1 MPSRFLVPA
10 LITGMILTGACNS
23 LWSKYQDMQCVENC
37 DDPDPK
43 RHVLYEQPVWQTLQM
58 FLGEMLCFLPV
69 IYTALSARWRA
80 SSIRLPEEPSDDTL
94 EDLSESQ
101 KFVPERLTG
110 RRILLLWLPALC
122 DLTGTTLMNV
132 GLLYT
137 PVSIYQMTR
146 GALVLFVGILSVLFL
161 HRKLYI
167 YQWLSLLTVM
177 AGVSL
182 VGFSGSLIKDTL
194 HPVAPSLVTLL
205 DLTPA
210 NEPPA
215 NEPIEMPEA
224 TKVVIGVFFI
234 LFAQIFTASQFAIE
248 EKILR
253 QYSVPPLL
261 AVGYEGLFGA
271 LSIII
276 LLPLLPLIKPS
287 PSSPAAAWFDLVKG
301 WHQLVDT
308 PSVLY
313 SGIVIACSIALFNFF
328 GLSVTKY
335 VSATSRSLADTCR
348 TLAIWIVSLLLG
360 WELLMWP
367 ISLLQVV
374 GFGLLV
380 YGTFLFNNLVQPPR
394 FLRPSAGA
402 TSAPV
407 VSVLAEAE
415 EAGAP
420 LLSGDVLDEPARS
433 AADLGT
439 GGYDVEPPEVQST
452 TRSRTRR

>member
-1 MPSRFLVPA
+1 MTNRLLIPV

-37 DDPDPK
+37 DDPDSK

-69 IYTALSARWRA
+69 LYATISARW
-80 SSIRLPEEPSDDTL
+80 SGPSIKLPDDSADDTL
-94 EDLSESQ
+94 DEPAESP
-101 KFVPERLTG
+101 KMKPLTG
-110 RRILLLWLPALC
+110 RRILLFWLPALC

-146 GALVLFVGILSVLFL
+146 GALVLFVALLSVLFL
-161 HRKLYI
+161 RRRLYI

-194 HPVAPSLVTLL
+194 HPIAPSLVNLL
-205 DLTPA
+205 DSIPGTG
-210 NEPPA
+210 PPA
-215 NEPIEMPEA
+215 NEPIDNPEA

-234 LFAQIFTASQFAIE
+234 LFAQIFTATQFVVE
-248 EKILR
+248 ERILER
-253 QYSVPPLL
+253 YSVPPLL
-261 AVGYEGLFGA
+261 AVGYEGLFGTISV
-271 LSIII
+271 LI
-276 LLPLLPLIKPS
+276 LMPLLPLIKLPE
-287 PSSPAAAWFDLVKG
+287 SSPAAAWFDLVRG
-301 WHQLVDT
+301 WHQLVGT

-313 SGIVIACSIALFNFF
+313 SGIVIAISIALFNFF
-328 GLSVTKY
+328 GLSVTRH
-335 VSATSRSLADTCR
+335 VSATARSLTDTCR

-360 WELLMWP
+360 WEMLMWP

-394 FLRPSAGA
+394 FLRPSGLSVNPALAGA
-402 TSAPV
+402 DS
-407 VSVLAEAE
+407 ED
-415 EAGAP
+415 AP
-420 LLSGDVLDEPARS
+420 LLSGDVLDETARLPAEG
-433 AADLGT
+433 A
-439 GGYDVEPPEVQST
+439 
-452 TRSRTRR
+452 TRRQNGR

>member
-1 MPSRFLVPA
+1 MPNRFLIPV

-37 DDPDPK
+37 DDPDPR

-58 FLGEMLCFLPV
+58 FLGEMLCFLPML
-69 IYTALSARWRA
+69 YTTLSARWRA
-80 SSIRLPEEPSDDTL
+80 SSIQLPEDSPDDTL

-101 KFVPERLTG
+101 KLPPQRLTG

-146 GALVLFVGILSVLFL
+146 GALVLFVGVFSVLFL
-161 HRKLYI
+161 HRGLYV

-194 HPVAPSLVTLL
+194 QPVAPSLVSFLSS
-205 DLTPA
+205 TPA
-210 NEPPA
+210 NGPPA
-215 NEPIEMPEA
+215 NEPIETPEA

-234 LFAQIFTASQFAIE
+234 LFAQIFTAAQFVIE
-248 EKILR
+248 EKILG
-253 QYSVPPLL
+253 QYTVPPLL

-271 LSIII
+271 ISIII
-276 LLPLLPLIKPS
+276 LLPFLSLIKP
-287 PSSPAAAWFDLVKG
+287 PASSPAAAWFDLVRG
-301 WHQLVDT
+301 WHQLIDT

-335 VSATSRSLADTCR
+335 VSATARSLTDTCR
-348 TLAIWIVSLLLG
+348 TLAIWIVSLMLG
-360 WELLMWP
+360 WELLVWP

-380 YGTFLFNNLVQPPR
+380 YGTFLFNDLVKPPR
-394 FLRPSAGA
+394 FLRPSERVI
-402 TSAPV
+402 SAAAA
-407 VSVLAEAE
+407 SVLAEAE
-415 EAGAP
+415 EEGAP
-420 LLSGDVLDEPARS
+420 LLFGDVLDETARLPAN
-433 AADLGT
+433 LGT
-439 GGYDVEPPEVQST
+439 VGYDVAPPEAQGT
-452 TRSRTRR
+452 TRSRSGR